1 MAVAATFAS
10 FAAAPARAPVT
21 QQPLLPYRTTAR
33 ASAVYML
40 CLSATVWPSVHSVID
55 RYDGV
60 VTPHSLYKSS
70 GWADKMSRRAHA
82 TSRTAAVLHTT
93 NRSRRSETDFTEVF
107 GKFGSLKIA
116 DAIVRHPL
124 VNGLEVVISA
134 KKRHLRQFNRRKFK

>member
-1 MAVAATFAS
+1 VAVAATFAS

-93 NRSRRSETDFTEVF
+93 NRSRRRQRNRFHRSIREIWKSEDRGCYRPASL
-107 GKFGSLKIA
+107 GKWARSRYIG
-116 DAIVRHPL
+116 
-124 VNGLEVVISA
+124 
-134 KKRHLRQFNRRKFK
+134 KKRHLRQFTRRE